1 MTAAPVIPDR
11 IRWAVGLLGLS
22 AGDRVLEIG
31 CGPGA
36 AAELICPL
44 LDTGFLLAVDR
55 SATAVARARSRNAS
69 HRAAGR
75 LEVLE
80 ASLAQLPEHTG
91 TFDVAFAVNVN
102 VFWTDPAGPE
112 LDVLFRVLRPDGRL
126 AILYGPGPLQGAGS
140 AAHTGVITDQLRS
153 RGFRDARTLL
163 EERGTGVICRRN

>member
-11 IRWAVGLLGLS
+11 IRWATGLLGLS

-36 AAELICPL
+36 AAELICPQ

-55 SATAVARARSRNAS
+55 SAKAVARTRSRNAS
-69 HRAAGR
+69 HRTAGR

-80 ASLAQLPEHTG
+80 ASLAQLPDGTG
-91 TFDVAFAVNVN
+91 PFDVAFAVNVN

-126 AILYGPGPLQGAGS
+126 AILYGPGPVRGTAS
-140 AAHTGVITDQLRS
+140 ADHAGVIADQVVS
-153 RGFRDARTLL
+153 RGCRDVRAVL
-163 EERGTGVICRRN
+163 EERGNGVMCRR